1 MNTRICLE
9 YFVHDCRLSTLLDSS
24 RQVYFPALDFEFLT
38 KPNLDLSLNTISG
51 IRDSKS
57 FIRVRKNKVP

>member
-9 YFVHDCRLSTLLDSS
+9 YFVHDSRLSTLLDSS
-24 RQVYFPALDFEFLT
+24 RQVYFPALDFGFLT